1 MKNEL
6 GAFIRSRRGTKSL
19 RDFAEQIGI
28 SHSHLDSIEKG
39 YDPKTGKPV
48 NISLDVLAK
57 LAKILNVEEI
67 AMLYLNK
74 GIISDYLK
82 QCDEIYKSLEELGI
96 DISNL
101 DTLPD
106 GEEKEEIKRFFS
118 ERQKIDIGKLQL
130 QNLVRNNF
138 SDDDIVEI
146 AKNSNIFKDLNDT
159 EIKQLLNNIPKV
171 KVKNGEIYAE
181 DSEILMIPV
190 YGTIKAG
197 IPIESQSD
205 IIDYVD
211 IPKQW
216 TNGGK
221 KFYGLKISGD
231 SMFPKYSENDIVIF
245 EQNDDIEA
253 YKNKDVAV
261 MINGTEST
269 FKKILV
275 NEQGIV
281 LQPYNMAYEIMMF
294 SKEQVE
300 QLPIKIVGIARE
312 KRTKID

>member
-1 MKNEL
+1 M
-6 GAFIRSRRGTKSL
+6 
-19 RDFAEQIGI
+19 
-28 SHSHLDSIEKG
+28 
-39 YDPKTGKPV
+39 
-48 NISLDVLAK
+48 
-57 LAKILNVEEI
+57 
-67 AMLYLNK
+67 
-74 GIISDYLK
+74 
-82 QCDEIYKSLEELGI
+82 
-96 DISNL
+96 
-101 DTLPD
+101 
-106 GEEKEEIKRFFS
+106 
-118 ERQKIDIGKLQL
+118 
-130 QNLVRNNF
+130 
-138 SDDDIVEI
+138 
-146 AKNSNIFKDLNDT
+146 
-159 EIKQLLNNIPKV
+159 
-171 KVKNGEIYAE
+171 
-181 DSEILMIPV
+181 

-197 IPIESQSD
+197 IPIESQND

-211 IPKQW
+211 IPKDW

-281 LQPYNMAYEIMMF
+281 LQPYNTAYDIMMY

-300 QLPIKIVGIARE
+300 QLPIKVIGIARE
-312 KRTKID
+312 KRVKIS